1 MLLGAVPESPAGLL
15 PKGHN
20 HRATDFSIAAIMAR
34 RGSGGASP
42 SKEAGGDEK
51 MSSSDGPLSRL
62 SSPCV
67 TEDLDHLDP
76 LVDVDDDDVEVDVEE
91 CSDGESAPSPRPT
104 KAPKASRRSP
114 SASDCGSEGDRDT
127 PDEVVEKGP
136 KKVLCNCEELLG
148 VECHLET
155 KDLWD
160 KFHDLGTEMIIT
172 KTGR

>member
-34 RGSGGASP
+34 RGATETGGEEKISSG
-42 SKEAGGDEK
+42 
-51 MSSSDGPLSRL
+51 DGPLSRL
-62 SSPCV
+62 SSPCA
-67 TEDLDHLDP
+67 TEDLDPLDP

-91 CSDGESAPSPRPT
+91 CSDGESASSPRP
-104 KAPKASRRSP
+104 PKASKPSRRSP
-114 SASDCGSEGDRDT
+114 AASECGSEGDRDT
-127 PDEVVEKGP
+127 PDDVVEKGP